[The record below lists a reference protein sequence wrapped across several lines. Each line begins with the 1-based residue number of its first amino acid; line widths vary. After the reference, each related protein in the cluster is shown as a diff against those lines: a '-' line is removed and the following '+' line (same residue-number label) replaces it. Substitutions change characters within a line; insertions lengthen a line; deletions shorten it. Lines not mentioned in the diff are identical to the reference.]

1 MKIRPK
7 PEANRII
14 QAVLI
19 LTYLF
24 LISCNQQLVSGK
36 VISIADGD
44 TFTMLVQEQQLKVR
58 LHGIDAPEKGQDF
71 SNVSKEFLSDLVFDK
86 VVDVQV
92 LDLDRYGRTLGI
104 VNVDNKIVNE
114 EMLKA
119 GLAWHYKD
127 YDTNP
132 AWARL
137 EEEAQRNRRGLW
149 AHPNPQPPWEWRKSK
164 RKKSEKDAI
173 F

>member
-1 MKIRPK
+1 MKHLLP
-7 PEANRII
+7 
-14 QAVLI
+14 
-19 LTYLF
+19 F
-24 LISCNQQLVSGK
+24 LIVIIVTSCTEHVITGK
-36 VISIADGD
+36 VISFADGD

-58 LHGIDAPEKGQDF
+58 LHGIDAPEKGQEF
-71 SNVSKEFLSDLVFDK
+71 SNVSKEFLSGLVFDK
-86 VVDVQV
+86 IVNVQV

-104 VNVDNKIVNE
+104 VRVDTKIVNE

-137 EEEAQRNRRGLW
+137 EEEAQRNRNGLW

-164 RKKSEKDAI
+164 RKKSGQDTI

>member
-1 MKIRPK
+1 MIAK
-7 PEANRII
+7 PECSRII
-14 QAVLI
+14 QTLLVLNYLI
-19 LTYLF
+19 LT
-24 LISCNQQLVSGK
+24 SCAEHVITGK

-71 SNVSKEFLSDLVFDK
+71 SNVSKEFLSGLVFDK
-86 VVDVQV
+86 VVEVQV

-104 VNVDNKIVNE
+104 VRVDNKIVNE

-119 GLAWHYKD
+119 GLTWHYKD

-137 EEEAQRNRRGLW
+137 EEEAQRNRNGLW

-164 RKKSEKDAI
+164 RKKSDQDTI